1 MKLNDPAV
9 PAAPYRGLP
18 NTFRQRL
25 LANEEVIGL
34 WLSLSSNLVTEV
46 VGYAGFDWLLL
57 DAEHAPND
65 LHGFISQLQALKDSP
80 SAPIVRPSWN
90 EPIEIKRLL
99 DIGFYNFLIPFV
111 ESVEEARNAVAATRY
126 PPAGIRGVSVA
137 QRSNRY
143 GHEPDYAARINDNI
157 CVIAQVESRKGVD
170 ACGDIAAVD
179 GIDCVFIGPSDL
191 SAALGHFGQPRHPAV
206 QEAIREV
213 VARVREQGKAVGI
226 LAPVEADAQMYIDM
240 GIRLVGV
247 GSDIG
252 VLKAGTAAL
261 NKRFGAA

>member
-1 MKLNDPAV
+1 MNV
-9 PAAPYRGLP
+9 PYRGLP

-25 LANEEVIGL
+25 LAREKVVGL
-34 WLSLSSNLVTEV
+34 WLSLADNLVTEI

-65 LHGFISQLQALKDSP
+65 LQSFISQLQALKESP
-80 SAPIVRPSWN
+80 SAPIVRPAWN
-90 EPIEIKRLL
+90 HPVEIKRLL

-111 ESVEEARNAVAATRY
+111 ESAEEARNAVAATRY

-137 QRSNRY
+137 QRSNRF

-157 CVIAQVESRKGVD
+157 SVIAQVESRKGVE

-179 GIDCVFIGPSDL
+179 GIDCVFVGPSDL
-191 SAALGHFGQPRHPAV
+191 SAAMGHFGQPRHPEV
-206 QEAIREV
+206 QGAIREIV
-213 VARVREQGKAVGI
+213 TQVSARGKAVGI
-226 LAPVEADAQMYIDM
+226 LAPLEADAQHYIDM
-240 GIRLVGV
+240 GIQLVGV

-252 VLKAGTAAL
+252 VLKAGAASL
-261 NKRFGAA
+261 KQRYLGS